1 MYPNK
6 NLVNTIYTNDSNNE
20 DSNKPAL
27 TKLKNKRKKAVSNLQ
42 LSFELFRKK
51 LYDSERNSNVAA
63 EDTINIGS
71 NSPSNEKL
79 QSNEEPVK
87 QVSNDIK
94 LIWLQSALNFIKNDH
109 QTTLIFPTISVEES
123 DFIQA
128 ILNQDSEPDLDSRFS
143 AIYLSLREA
152 LIIYQTKYIFALNT
166 VFKGKATIKLELEKI
181 PKNNKLKFA
190 KMSQKYNKVTLSK
203 KKIEKRTKLVNDKM
217 SILNAVPMQYIINC
231 YKQIL
236 EFLDDDLRFTITF
249 DKLLRHEYEFITNVK
264 QIVKSREVLEAG
276 LPEELNTLLECI
288 ATHKDYA
295 FSLIPNRAKH
305 EEKYVIIMKVPK
317 GGDRGNFQIMEDSL
331 NNSQEFYNVPETKTT
346 EPNNNK
352 ILYRKIDNS
361 IKNTNE
367 SNTPNL
373 NNNCPGEK
381 QIDKEFNNNIFK
393 SNNYT
398 IQSERS
404 SAYLREQCNS
414 WENIDIS
421 HWQPTATESFTIY
434 NEKKLT
440 NQLKSIQFQRG
451 GSVDVLNDEHTSNVR
466 KLYDVRCRSWSRD
479 KDANKMKNKMYEA
492 LLVPLTSSKAI
503 RMMQLMGWKGGALG
517 SRGQGITEPIMP
529 AIGIQPGAGLGHGSN
544 SFKMNEIPK
553 KEPPPVPVVQPENI
567 PNRDKFSKKTKR
579 YKRNYT
585 VIKGEETRLKILSKI
600 LEFIK
605 SCEPKMVLYFD
616 EVLKEEDT
624 RFVICSTD
632 RFNRRKYV
640 RNLQSQ
646 YGADDLRKVQEV
658 MLTKPHMNLAAKIS
672 EDNKEIVLTKTLKG
686 ENNNETTQDFTID
699 TYDSIRSNISVYRY
713 IKTMKP
719 RESYDI
725 NLYEKYTEFLKN
737 FVDVINMGRKPRYAT
752 EAEESLV
759 EKIYNKIGDYCLI
772 LDVFRP
778 LKIIKLQKKS
788 RNTQDSGVCES
799 KNNEQETKE
808 LIQTEDKNVSE
819 EKQNNDNLNQL
830 NTSLEFHIEKTVEI
844 ITTNIMNN
852 LSQIYGKGVNST
864 VSEDTLMTQEN
875 TQTLKEPNIENNL
888 SKTNNVEDD
897 NEDIITIDLTEENVQ
912 INETK
917 IEQVQNTHIQDF
929 IQEQA
934 KENFE
939 YNIENEK
946 KDTNEENI
954 EVTEQEIDEKDLS
967 IENEDILK
975 IIDDL
980 EKSIKLEE
988 PLNEEHNQK
997 RNRSDSNDS
1006 QLQNTKKI

>member
-1 MYPNK
+1 MDY
-6 NLVNTIYTNDSNNE
+6 
-20 DSNKPAL
+20 
-27 TKLKNKRKKAVSNLQ
+27 
-42 LSFELFRKK
+42 
-51 LYDSERNSNVAA
+51 
-63 EDTINIGS
+63 
-71 NSPSNEKL
+71 
-79 QSNEEPVK
+79 
-87 QVSNDIK
+87 
-94 LIWLQSALNFIKNDH
+94 
-109 QTTLIFPTISVEES
+109 
-123 DFIQA
+123 
-128 ILNQDSEPDLDSRFS
+128 
-143 AIYLSLREA
+143 
-152 LIIYQTKYIFALNT
+152 
-166 VFKGKATIKLELEKI
+166 
-181 PKNNKLKFA
+181 
-190 KMSQKYNKVTLSK
+190 KM
-203 KKIEKRTKLVNDKM
+203 
-217 SILNAVPMQYIINC
+217 
-231 YKQIL
+231 
-236 EFLDDDLRFTITF
+236 
-249 DKLLRHEYEFITNVK
+249 
-264 QIVKSREVLEAG
+264 
-276 LPEELNTLLECI
+276 
-288 ATHKDYA
+288 
-295 FSLIPNRAKH
+295 
-305 EEKYVIIMKVPK
+305 
-317 GGDRGNFQIMEDSL
+317 
-331 NNSQEFYNVPETKTT
+331 
-346 EPNNNK
+346 
-352 ILYRKIDNS
+352 
-361 IKNTNE
+361 
-367 SNTPNL
+367 
-373 NNNCPGEK
+373 
-381 QIDKEFNNNIFK
+381 
-393 SNNYT
+393 
-398 IQSERS
+398 RS

-517 SRGQGITEPIMP
+517 SRGEGITEPIMP

-719 RESYDI
+719 RESYGIFTKQSYELLGFKLSMLEQILMFLDKKQSTLMLYVDI

-864 VSEDTLMTQEN
+864 VSEDALMTQEN
-875 TQTLKEPNIENNL
+875 TQTLREPDTENNL
-888 SKTNNVEDD
+888 PKTNNVEDD
-897 NEDIITIDLTEENVQ
+897 NKDIITIDLTEENVQ

-1006 QLQNTKKI
+1006 QLQNTKKIKLPSIKCYKQIQITPNNSFETMNNNLAGIVQSLISNAIDDSDCLPLLQCNGIVDDKLLYICYNENTYTWLKTVLIDHFNVLVTEVNLEGRRKLKIILKTYIYDNATKILNRIKLYNSYLDVDDWKVHKTFVSMDSTYIWVEVDEEDYNCISRNDFSLFAGIDKAKFSVTWD